1 MFPFFD
7 DLDLSRV
14 ERNLLES
21 LTVIVLAM
29 AFRWVVLRVV
39 HRRIDNAEIWF
50 RARKWVTY
58 AFTVVVAI
66 VLVDIWL
73 GGIEGALAWIG
84 IISAGVAIALSDVLK
99 NLAGWI
105 YIVSR
110 RPFKVGD
117 RVEIDGISG
126 DVVDIRVFRFTLLEI
141 GNWVAADQSTGR
153 LVHVP
158 NGLIFLKPLMNF
170 TEGFP
175 LIWDEVP
182 VLVTFE
188 SDWELAESLIRQTL
202 EKHAPDPRE
211 RGMADVIRKAAQGYF
226 IRYTHLDPTVYVSV
240 EDSGVLLTGRYLV
253 PVRERRGVSQDIWKG
268 ILRSFAQ
275 TPEVELAY
283 PTVRTFLPDRL
294 RLDHDTGDAA
304 AP

>member
-1 MFPFFD
+1 MFPFYD
-7 DLDLSRV
+7 DLGLTRL

-21 LTVIVLAM
+21 LTVVVVALAVRWIVL
-29 AFRWVVLRVV
+29 LLV

-50 RARKWVTY
+50 RTRKWVTY
-58 AFTVVVAI
+58 AFTVIVVVI
-66 VLVDIWL
+66 LVDIWL
-73 GGIEGALAWIG
+73 GGIEGALAWVG

-99 NLAGWI
+99 NLAGWA
-105 YIVSR
+105 YILAR

-117 RVEIDGISG
+117 RIEIDGLAG
-126 DVVDIRVFRFTLLEI
+126 DVVDVRVFRFTLLEI

-158 NGLIFLKPLMNF
+158 NGLLFTKPLMNF

-175 LIWDEVP
+175 FIWDELP

-188 SDWELAESLIRQTL
+188 SDWESAEEIIRRTLAE
-202 EKHAPDPRE
+202 HAPDPRE
-211 RGMADVIRKAAQGYF
+211 RGMATEIRKAAQGYF

-240 EDSGVLLTGRYLV
+240 EDSGVLLTARYLV
-253 PVRERRGVSQDIWKG
+253 PVRERRGVRQDLWKG
-268 ILRSFAQ
+268 ILRGFAA
-275 TPEVELAY
+275 TPAVELAY

-294 RLDHDTGDAA
+294 RLSREPGDEPAG
-304 AP
+304 

>member
-50 RARKWVTY
+50 RTRKWVTY

>member
-21 LTVIVLAM
+21 LTAIVIAMALRWIVL
-29 AFRWVVLRVV
+29 RLV
-39 HRRIDNAEIWF
+39 HRRIENAEIWF
-50 RARKWVTY
+50 RTRKWVTY
-58 AFTVVVAI
+58 TFTVVVAI

-110 RPFKVGD
+110 RPFRVGD
-117 RVEIDGISG
+117 RIEIDGISG

-158 NGLIFLKPLMNF
+158 NGLLFTKPLMNS

-188 SDWELAESLIRQTL
+188 SDWELAESIIRDVL
-202 EKHAPDPRE
+202 DRHAPDPRE
-211 RGMADVIRKAAQGYF
+211 RGMAEVIRQAAQGYF

-253 PVRERRGVSQDIWKG
+253 PARERRGVEQDIWKG
-268 ILRSFAQ
+268 ILRAFRQA
-275 TPEVELAY
+275 PEVELAY

-294 RLDHDTGDAA
+294 RVDHEGGGPS